1 VAKERGFFS
10 SRGIE
15 CAISIAGTTDGT
27 TAALEKG
34 DTQFAMVT
42 PEGVVGN
49 AAKGGPLRLVAGN
62 SNRAPLS
69 LIGGKGIEGI
79 EDLRGKR
86 VGTTSLKE
94 GTAIMVQKMLAAH
107 GLHYPG
113 DYEFAT
119 VGAHPQRWE
128 HLQAGSIEAGL
139 QLVPYN
145 YIAQA
150 AGYPNLGEASEY
162 IPDYA
167 FTAIAFNLDWS
178 EPNRDLAVRVLGAL
192 REAVEWT
199 FDNRNEAADIIAKS
213 NKFKI
218 AYARRGLFEMI
229 EGGMTPR
236 DLRIGPKAL
245 DAVFGAM
252 RDAGL
257 ADNTTSLSYDMCV
270 DESYLGLN

>member
-1 VAKERGFFS
+1 
-10 SRGIE
+10 
-15 CAISIAGTTDGT
+15 
-27 TAALEKG
+27 
-34 DTQFAMVT
+34 MVT

-49 AAKGGPLRLVAGN
+49 SAKGGRLRLVAGN

-69 LIGGKGIEGI
+69 LIGGKGIERI

-145 YIAQA
+145 YVAED
-150 AGYPNLGEASEY
+150 AGY
-162 IPDYA
+162 
-167 FTAIAFNLDWS
+167 
-178 EPNRDLAVRVLGAL
+178 
-192 REAVEWT
+192 
-199 FDNRNEAADIIAKS
+199 
-213 NKFKI
+213 
-218 AYARRGLFEMI
+218 
-229 EGGMTPR
+229 
-236 DLRIGPKAL
+236 
-245 DAVFGAM
+245 
-252 RDAGL
+252 
-257 ADNTTSLSYDMCV
+257 
-270 DESYLGLN
+270 